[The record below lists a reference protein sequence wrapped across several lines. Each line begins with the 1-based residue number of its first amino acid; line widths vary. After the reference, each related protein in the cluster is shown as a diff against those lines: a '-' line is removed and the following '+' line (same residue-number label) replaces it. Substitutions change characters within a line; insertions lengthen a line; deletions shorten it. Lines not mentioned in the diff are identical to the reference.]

1 MVVILIRTSTALP
14 NPCTGHSCSL
24 LSEIGRRWC
33 LTCLKWVAQ
42 YYNVRLNLP
51 TPVINADMANSPEV
65 TISLYLTFLLIE
77 EETVVK
83 QFSLYSRS
91 EAIASEDDKG

>member
-1 MVVILIRTSTALP
+1 
-14 NPCTGHSCSL
+14 
-24 LSEIGRRWC
+24 
-33 LTCLKWVAQ
+33 
-42 YYNVRLNLP
+42 
-51 TPVINADMANSPEV
+51 MANSPEV